1 MLINHCQDRTTN
13 LILSEAYLLPD
24 SLISVAFMRVFSFGT
39 THFSAVDAV
48 RSCMM
53 GPMLQIARKDAA
65 SSPALA
71 KEPNRHLGS
80 DTLL

>member
-1 MLINHCQDRTTN
+1 
-13 LILSEAYLLPD
+13 
-24 SLISVAFMRVFSFGT
+24 MRIFSFGT

-48 RSCMM
+48 RSCII
-53 GPMLQIARKDAA
+53 GPILQIARKDAA

-71 KEPNRHLGS
+71 KEPNRHHGS

>member
-1 MLINHCQDRTTN
+1 MIFC
-13 LILSEAYLLPD
+13 EAYLLPD
-24 SLISVAFMRVFSFGT
+24 PLISEAFMRILSLGT

-71 KEPNRHLGS
+71 KEPNRHLES